1 MDYGSVLSRAWHITW
16 RYKALWILGILAGCS
31 GNGGGGGGGRMS
43 SNFSNFGGNGQ
54 GPGADA
60 FSNIPEG
67 TWIIIALG
75 LLCLV
80 LLLVVLFVVLGAI
93 GKGGLIAGFN
103 LADEGESVSL
113 RQAFNLS
120 LTYFWRVLAIQILVG
135 IAWFLTILVFAM
147 LAFGAV
153 LMTLGLALICI
164 IPIICLLIPVA
175 AAVSVYATLAQNAVI
190 VEDQGI
196 SEALGSAW
204 EMVKAHVGPVVVMAL
219 ILIVGGFIVGLLIGL
234 PALALLAPVI
244 TGLVIGSQASI
255 TSGLVIFGLCLVVYI
270 PVAILL
276 NGVLQTYV
284 NGSWTLTYRRL
295 TGRAGVESL
304 PEPAS

>member
-1 MDYGSVLSRAWHITW
+1 MDYGSVLSRAWHISW

-31 GNGGGGGGGRMS
+31 GSGGGGGGGRMS

-60 FSNIPEG
+60 LNNIPEG
-67 TWIIIALG
+67 TWIIIALA

-80 LLLVVLFVVLGAI
+80 LFLVLLFVVLGAI

-103 LADEGESVSL
+103 LADEGEAVGL
-113 RQAFNLS
+113 RKAFDLS

-135 IAWFLTILVFAM
+135 AAWFLTILVFAM

-164 IPIICLLIPVA
+164 VPIICLLIPLA
-175 AAVSVYATLAQNAVI
+175 SAVSVYATLAQNAVI
-190 VEDQGI
+190 VEDQGVF
-196 SEALGSAW
+196 EALGSAW
-204 EMVKAHVGPVVVMAL
+204 ETVKAHIGPVIVMAL
-219 ILIVGGFIVGLLIGL
+219 ILLVGGFIVGLLISL
-234 PALALLAPVI
+234 PVLVLLAPVI

-255 TSGLVIFGLCLVVYI
+255 TSGLVISGLCLVAYI

-295 TGRAGVESL
+295 TGRAGVEAL